1 MNAQIHSY
9 ASLRIKK
16 KFIVFCLFIVCDYF
30 NRPYGFHTVLKS
42 DHGPGTLHFETVIT
56 NIGDG
61 YSQHTGFFTPE
72 TNGTFVFTWNIE
84 SYNESAVIALEVNGE
99 EIIQTHTAQKYR
111 LHYSGSSF
119 AILNLHQ
126 GDNVYLKLIEGI
138 TKRTFTMFSGWKQHS
153 GKLFSF

>member
-1 MNAQIHSY
+1 M
-9 ASLRIKK
+9 
-16 KFIVFCLFIVCDYF
+16 
-30 NRPYGFHTVLKS
+30 LKS
-42 DHGPGTLHFETVIT
+42 DHGPGVLHFETVIT